1 MPPPRSATIGIKTDA
16 GLCRARRVHPRQ
28 LGAAGA
34 LVPRRTGVGRH
45 AGLRH
50 VQRGPLLAALDE
62 GLIAGIRE
70 RRPTPRNRTSQP
82 PGARRSIDRAEA
94 EPEGPPESRGGIA
107 QRDPPPW
114 RTGRCLAPIARGC
127 GNCRI
132 EPRTVQRIH
141 IRRTEHLAPLGRDAA
156 EGQRLGDVGAP
167 ELRYAVE
174 VGDGARDAQ
183 HAVVAAGGQ
192 VHAFGRAQQ
201 QLAAS
206 RYEPMVLCLVSVL
219 LLLNLIDLC
228 SNCSQ
233 FIAPEQIAR
242 LRHVREMGVG
252 MFGKWA

>member
-127 GNCRI
+127 GNCRDRTQNRP
-132 EPRTVQRIH
+132 EDPHPQNRAPSAARARRGGRTAPRRC
-141 IRRTEHLAPLGRDAA
+141 
-156 EGQRLGDVGAP
+156 
-167 ELRYAVE
+167 
-174 VGDGARDAQ
+174 
-183 HAVVAAGGQ
+183 
-192 VHAFGRAQQ
+192 GRA
-201 QLAAS
+201 
-206 RYEPMVLCLVSVL
+206 
-219 LLLNLIDLC
+219 
-228 SNCSQ
+228 
-233 FIAPEQIAR
+233 
-242 LRHVREMGVG
+242 
-252 MFGKWA
+252 